1 MSASAHEVVVGFRNE
16 GLELKPVLVE
26 MLNEHF
32 NHCTERRGCGYT
44 QATRFLSKYINNVRD
59 PVAPDDLGIFD
70 DWPMRETE
78 HVATDLCSVGW
89 SRGWRALNEAPS
101 ALLESVSHT
110 SLRNALAELP
120 AKIGRIR
127 DAVERVESRI
137 LMSMIEQL
145 LLGSAPP
152 AADVAGMP
160 VKPDIGSCSQA
171 EEYFLEI
178 AHHRVRRGGAVNVIV
193 DRDGQPLM
201 LEKMNLG
208 ESHSAIVVAPV
219 RINGVVIPPGGLCA
233 LKYSEAFHES
243 RRSELGLILP
253 LVHVAQALFL
263 RLTTL
268 CVPPSARKRAFS
280 AQVESQ
286 IRSDMF
292 SPMATTIEQLQELAR
307 EQVASAT

>member
-1 MSASAHEVVVGFRNE
+1 MSAPVHEVVAGFREE
-16 GLELKPVLVE
+16 GLELNPVLIE

-32 NHCTERRGCGYT
+32 NHRTERRGCGYT
-44 QATRFLSKYINNVRD
+44 QATRFLSKYINNARD
-59 PVAPDDLGIFD
+59 PIAPDDLGVFD
-70 DWPMRETE
+70 DWPMRETG
-78 HVATDLCSVGW
+78 HIATGLRGAGW
-89 SRGWRALNEAPS
+89 SRGWRALDEAPS
-101 ALLESVSHT
+101 AVLESVPRT
-110 SLRNALAELP
+110 NLKNALSELP
-120 AKIGRIR
+120 LRLRRIGG
-127 DAVERVESRI
+127 AMKLVESR
-137 LMSMIEQL
+137 LLTTMIEQIL
-145 LLGSAPP
+145 TGGGPA
-152 AADVAGMP
+152 AADVPGMP

-193 DRDGQPLM
+193 DSDGQPLM

-219 RINGVVIPPGGLCA
+219 RINGVVIPVGGLCA
-233 LKYSEAFHES
+233 LQFGDAPDES

-253 LVHVAQALFL
+253 LTRIAQARFL

-268 CVPPSARKRAFS
+268 CVAPNVRRRAFS

-292 SPMATTIEQLQELAR
+292 SPMATTIEQLQQLAR
-307 EQVASAT
+307 DQVASAT